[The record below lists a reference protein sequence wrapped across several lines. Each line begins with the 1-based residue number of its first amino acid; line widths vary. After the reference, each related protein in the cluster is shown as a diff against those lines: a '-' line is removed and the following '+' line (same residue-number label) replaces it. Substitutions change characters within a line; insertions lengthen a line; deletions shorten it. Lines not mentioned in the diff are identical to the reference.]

1 MYQGVVFMIEIIFSI
16 LAASLFF
23 KAIGLAFKITWGAA
37 KIVATILLV
46 IAVPA
51 FILLAI
57 FVGGF
62 VLLLP
67 VVLIAGAV
75 GLLKLCS

>member
-1 MYQGVVFMIEIIFSI
+1 MPEIIFTAI
-16 LAASLFF
+16 AVWLFIT
-23 KAIGLAFKITWGAA
+23 AVRLAFKLTWGAA

-46 IAVPA
+46 IAVPV

-57 FVGGF
+57 FAGGF

-67 VVLIAGAV
+67 VALIAGAV
-75 GLLKLCS
+75 GLLKACCKGPSQC

>member
-1 MYQGVVFMIEIIFSI
+1 MLEIIFSI
-16 LAASLFF
+16 LAIWLFF

-37 KIVATILLV
+37 KIVATILLA
-46 IAVPA
+46 IAVPV

-62 VLLLP
+62 VLLVP
-67 VVLIAGAV
+67 VALIAGAV
-75 GLLKLCS
+75 GLLKACG

>member
-1 MYQGVVFMIEIIFSI
+1 MLEIIFSI
-16 LAASLFF
+16 LAIWLFF
-23 KAIGLAFKITWGAA
+23 KAIGLAFKLTWGAA
-37 KIVATILLV
+37 KIVATVLLA
-46 IAVPA
+46 IAVPV

-67 VVLIAGAV
+67 VALIAGAV
-75 GLLKLCS
+75 GLLKACC

>member
-1 MYQGVVFMIEIIFSI
+1 MLEIIFSV
-16 LAASLFF
+16 LAVWLFIKAVGLTF
-23 KAIGLAFKITWGAA
+23 KLAWSAA
-37 KIVATILLV
+37 KVAATILLV

-67 VVLIAGAV
+67 VALIAAAV
-75 GLLKLCS
+75 GLLKACT

>member
-1 MYQGVVFMIEIIFSI
+1 MIEIIFSI
-16 LAASLFF
+16 LAIWLFF
-23 KAIGLAFKITWGAA
+23 KAIGLAFKLTWGAA
-37 KIVATILLV
+37 KIVATILLT

-67 VVLIAGAV
+67 VALIAGAV
-75 GLLKLCS
+75 GLLKSCG

>member
-1 MYQGVVFMIEIIFSI
+1 MLEIIFDI
-16 LAASLFF
+16 AVTVLCIWLFI
-23 KAIGLAFKITWGAA
+23 KAIGLAFKLTWGAA

-51 FILLAI
+51 LILCLVFA
-57 FVGGF
+57 GGL

-67 VVLIAGAV
+67 VALIAGAV
-75 GLLKLCS
+75 GLLKSCC

>member
-1 MYQGVVFMIEIIFSI
+1 MIEIIFSI
-16 LAASLFF
+16 LAVWLFF

-62 VLLLP
+62 ILLLP
-67 VVLIAGAV
+67 VALIAGAV
-75 GLLKLCS
+75 GLLKACGKD

>member
-1 MYQGVVFMIEIIFSI
+1 MIEIIFSI
-16 LAASLFF
+16 LAIWLFS
-23 KAIGLAFKITWGAA
+23 KAIELAFKLTWGAA

-62 VLLLP
+62 ILLLP
-67 VVLIAGAV
+67 VALIAGAV
-75 GLLKLCS
+75 GLLKACG

>member
-1 MYQGVVFMIEIIFSI
+1 MLEIIFTI
-16 LAASLFF
+16 LAIWLFV
-23 KAIGLAFKITWGAA
+23 KAIGLAFKLTWGAA
-37 KIVATILLV
+37 KIGATILLA

-62 VLLLP
+62 ILLLP
-67 VVLIAGAV
+67 VALIAGAV
-75 GLLKLCS
+75 GLLKACG

>member
-1 MYQGVVFMIEIIFSI
+1 MIEIIFSI
-16 LAASLFF
+16 LAIWLFC
-23 KAIGLAFKITWGAA
+23 KAIGLAFKLTWGAA
-37 KIVATILLV
+37 KIGATILLA

-67 VVLIAGAV
+67 VALIAGAIA
-75 GLLKLCS
+75 LLKACR

>member
-1 MYQGVVFMIEIIFSI
+1 MLEIIFSI
-16 LAASLFF
+16 LAVWLFF

-37 KIVATILLV
+37 KIVATILLA
-46 IAVPA
+46 IAVPV

-62 VLLLP
+62 VLLVP
-67 VVLIAGAV
+67 VALIAGAV
-75 GLLKLCS
+75 GLLKACG

>member
-1 MYQGVVFMIEIIFSI
+1 MLDI
-16 LAASLFF
+16 LFTILFCWLFF
-23 KAIGLAFKITWGAA
+23 KAIGLAFRITWGAA
-37 KIVATILLV
+37 KIVATILLA

-67 VVLIAGAV
+67 VALIAGAV
-75 GLLKLCS
+75 LGGIG

>member
-1 MYQGVVFMIEIIFSI
+1 MIEIIFSI
-16 LAASLFF
+16 LAIWLFF
-23 KAIGLAFKITWGAA
+23 KAIGLAFKLTWGTA
-37 KIVATILLV
+37 KIVASILLA
-46 IAVPA
+46 IAVPV

-67 VVLIAGAV
+67 VALIAGAV
-75 GLLKLCS
+75 GLLKACC

>member
-1 MYQGVVFMIEIIFSI
+1 MLEIIFTI
-16 LAASLFF
+16 LAVWLFI
-23 KAIGLAFKITWGAA
+23 KAIGLALRLTWGAA

-62 VLLLP
+62 ILLLP
-67 VVLIAGAV
+67 VALIAGAV
-75 GLLKLCS
+75 GLLKACS

>member
-1 MYQGVVFMIEIIFSI
+1 MLEIIFSI
-16 LAASLFF
+16 LAIWLFF
-23 KAIGLAFKITWGAA
+23 KAIGLAFRITWGAA
-37 KIVATILLV
+37 KIVATVLLA

-67 VVLIAGAV
+67 VALIAGAI
-75 GLLKLCS
+75 GLLKTCG

>member
-1 MYQGVVFMIEIIFSI
+1 MLEIIFTI
-16 LAASLFF
+16 LAVWLFI
-23 KAIGLAFKITWGAA
+23 KAIGLAFRLTWGAA
-37 KIVATILLV
+37 KIVATILLA

-62 VLLLP
+62 ILLLP
-67 VVLIAGAV
+67 VALIAGAV
-75 GLLKLCS
+75 GLLKACS

>member
-1 MYQGVVFMIEIIFSI
+1 MLEIICSV
-16 LAASLFF
+16 LAIWLFF
-23 KAIGLAFKITWGAA
+23 KAVGLAFKITWGTA
-37 KIVATILLV
+37 KIVATILLAV
-46 IAVPA
+46 AVPA

-67 VVLIAGAV
+67 VALIAGAA
-75 GLLKLCS
+75 GLLKACGNN

>member
-1 MYQGVVFMIEIIFSI
+1 MLEIIFSI
-16 LAASLFF
+16 LAIWLFF

-37 KIVATILLV
+37 KIVASILLA
-46 IAVPA
+46 IAVPV

-62 VLLLP
+62 VLLVP
-67 VVLIAGAV
+67 VALIAGAV
-75 GLLKLCS
+75 GLLKACG